1 MRFLSIIIVFLL
13 ALPICAQEKPFK
25 DIAENMAMYVQ
36 NIEHQPS
43 LKNHKQFF
51 QGYTHREGKL
61 AKEIVGKTLPVRL
74 TASNAYKVLGNA
86 RINNVVMSA
95 EPAFKMSLDLEL
107 QNASGAYDFWNSNLK
122 AIAYNEHGF
131 AVTVGYF
138 NRHIEDDDLIDLVV
152 VTDQDEV
159 AKSHEEMYTDKRM
172 TADISLTMTPWN
184 AREFGNITRIQIVN
198 TDFPELLMVKKRD
211 KQWKDL
217 FKAGKRYTDKR
228 LLVNILGGPK
238 IIPFMGV
245 DLRCD
250 INDFITA
257 MKSKGYNFPEA
268 SADNCICS
276 TTVTTQ
282 IDGRRADITAL
293 ASPTTHI
300 VARVRYTEE
309 GFKTKESAEQRLKQ
323 IRNKKI
329 DELGLNFIIDG
340 DTYVWRYGYISFE
353 CKEFNMPNSKRYWFI
368 VVDVY
373 DHPAYCPYKRELY
386 KCLKELKQQP
396 TIPKDPSDIIE
407 GEMPEI
413 PTEEEPKLPTEQQEK
428 DNPPRK
434 QDPPQEPTK
443 EKPEPQEKENEN
455 DSIPPSKPVPS
466 PLPEEEIKKIVWNPT
481 LLQLCNHAMRNN
493 DVEKIQEDL
502 TNTGLFRLSKELFGS
517 GMEGSSSKYPDCDV
531 LVKSKSKK
539 SKELKLLKVT
549 IRKKDINSIRKEF
562 ENLGYEIS
570 EREKSDLE
578 SFHYYYY
585 EKGNKHVEI
594 EEVTSHE
601 YDVVHCNFT
610 IRENK

>member
-1 MRFLSIIIVFLL
+1 MRLFSFLIVSIYTLIVN
-13 ALPICAQEKPFK
+13 AQEKPFK

-36 NIEHQPS
+36 SVEHQPS

-51 QGYTHREGKL
+51 QGYFQRERKL
-61 AKEIVGKTLPVRL
+61 AKDIVGKTLPVRL
-74 TASNAYKVLGNA
+74 TASKAYKLLGEA
-86 RINNVVMSA
+86 RIDDVVMSSK
-95 EPAFKMSLDLEL
+95 PAFKMHVDLEL
-107 QNASGAYDFWNSNLK
+107 QNANEANVFWYSNLEV
-122 AIAYNEHGF
+122 IAYNEHGC
-131 AVTVGYF
+131 AVAVGLF
-138 NRHIEDDDLIDLVV
+138 NKHYDDDDLIDLVV
-152 VTDQDEV
+152 VTDNEKV
-159 AKSHEEMYTDKRM
+159 ADNKEKYPDKRV
-172 TADISLTMTPWN
+172 TCDISLTMTPWN

-198 TDFPELLMVKKRD
+198 ADKFPEVEMVKKRD

-257 MKSKGYNFPEA
+257 MKSKGYNFSEP
-268 SADNCICS
+268 SDGYCICS

-282 IDGRRADITAL
+282 IDGRRADITAY

-300 VARVRYTEE
+300 VAWVHYTEE
-309 GFKTKESAEQRLKQ
+309 GFKTKVSAEQRLSQLK
-323 IRNKKI
+323 NKII
-329 DELGLNFIIDG
+329 DELGLNFIIEG
-340 DTYVWRYGYISFE
+340 NSYVWHYGYVSFE
-353 CKEFNMPNSKRYWFI
+353 CKEFNLPNRERVWYI
-368 VVDVY
+368 VVNVF

-396 TIPKDPSDIIE
+396 SIPKEPSDIIVVDE
-407 GEMPEI
+407 PEI
-413 PTEEEPKLPTEQQEK
+413 PTIGDPRMKPGTTKRGEQEI
-428 DNPPRK
+428 PS
-434 QDPPQEPTK
+434 EPTK
-443 EKPEPQEKENEN
+443 KGNEKN
-455 DSIPPSKPVPS
+455 DNLPPTKPVP
-466 PLPEEEIKKIVWNPT
+466 PPPHDEEEVKRDVTWNPT
-481 LLQLCNHAMRNN
+481 LLQLCNYAMRNN

-502 TNTGLFRLSKELFGS
+502 TNTGLFRLSMELFGS